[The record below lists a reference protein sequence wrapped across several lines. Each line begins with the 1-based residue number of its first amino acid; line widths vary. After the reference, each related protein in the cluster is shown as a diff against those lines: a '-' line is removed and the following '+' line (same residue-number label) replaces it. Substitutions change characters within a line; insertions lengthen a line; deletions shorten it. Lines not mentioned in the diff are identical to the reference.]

1 MRTLHNYLIL
11 YDAECPMCNLYTHA
25 FTKVGMLDPN
35 GRAPYQEVLAPVNAS
50 NVSSPSSLT
59 PSCSLIDRQRAVNE
73 IALIDTRTGEVRYGI
88 DSLLKIIGH
97 SIPLLRPLFE
107 WRPFNWT
114 MRKAYAFIS
123 YNRKVIIPAS
133 LTSTLQP
140 SFSLKYRIAWLLFTI
155 AIAAGILTRYAHL
168 LSGVIPAGIPFREYL
183 ICVGQVL
190 CQGMVI
196 TLLARDKTWDYLG
209 NMMTISLAGSI
220 TLLPAI
226 AVASVTHLSPII
238 ATAWFLLVATLM
250 FLEHI
255 RRTKLLGLG
264 RTLTITWALYRLIV
278 LILILR

>member
-11 YDAECPMCNLYTHA
+11 YDADCPMCNLYTHA
-25 FTKVGMLDPN
+25 FTKAGMLDPN
-35 GRAPYQEVLAPVNAS
+35 GRAPYQEVLA
-50 NVSSPSSLT
+50 T
-59 PSCSLIDRQRAVNE
+59 PSCPLIDRQRAVNE

-97 SIPLLRPLFE
+97 SFPLLRPLFE
-107 WRPFNWT
+107 CRPFNWT

-123 YNRKVIIPAS
+123 YNRKVIIPAP

-140 SFSLKYRIAWLLFTI
+140 SFSLKYRVAWLFFTI
-155 AIAAGILTRYAHL
+155 AIAAGILTRYSQL
-168 LSGVIPAGIPFREYL
+168 LSGVIPAGNLFREYL

-226 AVASVTHLSPII
+226 AVAAITHPSVTHASSII
-238 ATAWFLLVATLM
+238 ATAWFLVVAILM

-255 RRTKLLGLG
+255 RRTKILGLG
-264 RTLTITWALYRLIV
+264 WTLTITWALYRLIV
-278 LILILR
+278 LILSLR